1 MNRKMVSC
9 GLDGIVGF
17 YDFGKSVYLGKLQLE
32 APITSM
38 IYHKLSDLVACAL
51 DDLSIVVI
59 DVTTQKVIRI
69 LYGHTNRIS
78 GMDFSPDGRWI
89 VSVALDSTLRTWDL
103 PTGGCI
109 DGVILPI
116 VATAVKFSPIG
127 DILATTHVSGNGVS
141 LWTNRAQFKPV
152 STRHVEEDEF
162 STILLP
168 NASGDGGSTMLDGFW
183 TRILMKTALLM
194 NSIHL
199 LLKLMH
205 P

>member
-1 MNRKMVSC
+1 M
-9 GLDGIVGF
+9 
-17 YDFGKSVYLGKLQLE
+17 
-32 APITSM
+32 
-38 IYHKLSDLVACAL
+38 
-51 DDLSIVVI
+51 
-59 DVTTQKVIRI
+59 
-69 LYGHTNRIS
+69 
-78 GMDFSPDGRWI
+78 
-89 VSVALDSTLRTWDL
+89 RTWDL

-168 NASGDGGSTMLDGFW
+168 NASGDGGSTMLDGFLDEDSNEDGTIDEQYTSAAQIDASLITLSSEPRSKFNTLLHLDTIKQQSKPKEAPK
-183 TRILMKTALLM
+183 TRKCTFLLQLTGQAVGDRASVAEGKLQ
-194 NSIHL
+194 NKQIT
-199 LLKLMH
+199 LLKKPTANCVNWIQTVTTHLKVNSQNY
-205 P
+205 